1 MGGSQERAFVEQIT
15 WGEFEARVRVLLP
28 LLQGWNPDCLVA
40 VNAEG
45 LLLSGLVNRV
55 LQKEVRTMSVQEEPW
70 QVLWEVV
77 GDLKERRV
85 AMVAGRFLLASTQE
99 KIESFLKERGALSI
113 LKMVILGRKGD
124 YSCFPEKGEET
135 LLPWESHAAR

>member
-1 MGGSQERAFVEQIT
+1 MGGSQEGALVGQIP
-15 WGEFEARVRVLLP
+15 WDEFKTRVQVLLP

-55 LQKEVRTMSVQEEPW
+55 LQKEVRTMGIQEEPW
-70 QVLWEVV
+70 QVLWEAV
-77 GDLKERRV
+77 GDLKDRRV
-85 AMVAGRFLLASTQE
+85 VMVAGRFLLASTQE

-124 YSCFPEKGEET
+124 YSCFPEKSEET
-135 LLPWESHAAR
+135 LLPWEEHAAR

>member
-15 WGEFEARVRVLLP
+15 WEEFKTRVQVLLP

-55 LQKEVRTMSVQEEPW
+55 LQKEVRTMNIQEEPW
-70 QVLWEVV
+70 QVLWERI
-77 GDLKERRV
+77 GDLKDKRV
-85 AMVAGRFLLASTQE
+85 AMVTGRFLLASTQE
-99 KIESFLKERGALSI
+99 RIELFLKERGALSI

-135 LLPWESHAAR
+135 LLPWEEHAAR